1 MLSRFLPIRQW
12 PKWQLYQ
19 WGFYIYIYIYII
31 HIYIYIY
38 NTHIYNIH
46 ILCIRN
52 TKDHFKSR
60 WNNNKSNVR
69 NVENGN
75 MENIKPTFLE
85 NLILRIIKDLLEEEK
100 VRLTDKMQ
108 FSDYTKQ
115 ELH

>member
-19 WGFYIYIYIYII
+19 WGFYIYII

-60 WNNNKSNVR
+60 WDNNKGNVR
-69 NVENGN
+69 NVENGK

-85 NLILRIIKDLLEEEK
+85 NLFLRIIKDLLEEEK

-108 FSDYTKQ
+108 SSDGTKQ

>member
-12 PKWQLYQ
+12 PEWRLYQ
-19 WGFYIYIYIYII
+19 WGLYIYIYII
-31 HIYIYIY
+31 HIYI
-38 NTHIYNIH
+38 HNIH
-46 ILCIRN
+46 ILCIIN
-52 TKDHFKSR
+52 TKDHFESR
-60 WNNNKSNVR
+60 WDNNKSNVR

-85 NLILRIIKDLLEEEK
+85 NLFLRIIKDLLEDEK